1 MNAMVGFRAN
11 AIGSLSPTPQDR
23 LAAREK
29 VWSMA
34 KATVLGGVHQKA
46 AVNQTQ
52 DGTSRTGVSN
62 TLDQDTFLRLLVLQM
77 QMQDPLEPM
86 TNENMIAQLA
96 QFSSLE
102 QMNKLNQRFEQL
114 STALTGQHFVAASN
128 LLGLNVTGTTAD
140 GISVTGTVERVF
152 SNEGTVYVQVADQT
166 IPLNNL
172 TEVQPA

>member
-11 AIGSLSPTPQDR
+11 ALGLLSPTPQDR

-29 VWSMA
+29 VWSLA
-34 KATVLGGVHQKA
+34 KATVMGSVHQKA
-46 AVNQTQ
+46 AIGQAQ
-52 DGTSRTGVSN
+52 EGTSPARVSN

-77 QMQDPLEPM
+77 QMQDPLEPI

-102 QMNKLNQRFEQL
+102 QMNKLNLRFEQM
-114 STALTGQHFVAASN
+114 SNALTGQYFVAASN
-128 LLGLNVTGTTAD
+128 LLGLNVTGTTAE
-140 GISVTGTVERVF
+140 GLSVTGTVERVF
-152 SNEGTVYVQVADQT
+152 SSEGTVYVQVADQT
-166 IPLNNL
+166 IPLNNI